1 MKETEI
7 TTKDQVEIVNKKEVE
22 KQLKYLGSMNPNPS
36 HTMFEY
42 EVEANVLRKAKFV
55 EDAANF
61 VEVATSK
68 KVGKVK
74 RIDVKDNC
82 LYVSKLNAKAAI
94 KFFQILLNN
103 LDINPTIEI

>member
-1 MKETEI
+1 
-7 TTKDQVEIVNKKEVE
+7 
-22 KQLKYLGSMNPNPS
+22 LKYLGSMAPNPS

-61 VEVATSK
+61 VEVAN
-68 KVGKVK
+68 GKRIAKIK

-82 LYVSKLNAKAAI
+82 LYVSKLNAKSAI

>member
-1 MKETEI
+1 MKETKNKS
-7 TTKDQVEIVNKKEVE
+7 KDQAAKE
-22 KQLKYLGSMNPNPS
+22 LKYLGSMNPNPS

-55 EDAANF
+55 EDAANYE
-61 VEVATSK
+61 EVATGK
-68 KVGKVK
+68 KVGKIK
-74 RIDVKDNC
+74 RLDVKDNC
-82 LYVSKLNAKAAI
+82 LYVSKLNAKGAI

>member
-7 TTKDQVEIVNKKEVE
+7 TTKDQVKIVNKKEVE
-22 KQLKYLGSMNPNPS
+22 KQLKYLGSMAPNPS

-55 EDAANF
+55 KEAANF
-61 VEVATSK
+61 VEVQTGK

>member
-7 TTKDQVEIVNKKEVE
+7 TAKDHVEIVNKKEVE
-22 KQLKYLGSMNPNPS
+22 KQLKYMGSMAPNPS

-55 EDAANF
+55 EDAANYE
-61 VEVATSK
+61 EVATGK
-68 KVGKVK
+68 KVAKIK
-74 RIDVKDNC
+74 RLDVKDNC

-94 KFFQILLNN
+94 KFLQLLLNN
-103 LDINPTIEI
+103 LDINPTIEK

>member
-1 MKETEI
+1 MKKTKA
-7 TTKDQVEIVNKKEVE
+7 KDQVEKE
-22 KQLKYLGSMNPNPS
+22 LKYLGSMAPNPS

-55 EDAANF
+55 ENEANLA
-61 VEVATSK
+61 EVAN
-68 KVGKVK
+68 GKRIAKIK

-103 LDINPTIEI
+103 LDINPKIEI

>member
-7 TTKDQVEIVNKKEVE
+7 TTKDQVKIVNEKEVE

-61 VEVATSK
+61 VELATSK
-68 KVGKVK
+68 KVGKIK

>member
-55 EDAANF
+55 EDAANY